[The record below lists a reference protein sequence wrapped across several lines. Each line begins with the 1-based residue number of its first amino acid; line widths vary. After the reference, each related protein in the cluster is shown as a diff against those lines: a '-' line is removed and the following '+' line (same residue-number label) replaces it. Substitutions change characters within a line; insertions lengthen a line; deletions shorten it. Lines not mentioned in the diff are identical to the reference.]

1 MKMYCKKDNW
11 ILGAFYSKYVKQKL
25 KKKKVCKTNKK
36 VSSYEQENI
45 LECYCPNIYKKKKK
59 RCIIVTLQYYV

>member
-25 KKKKVCKTNKK
+25 KKKK
-36 VSSYEQENI
+36 SM
-45 LECYCPNIYKKKKK
+45 
-59 RCIIVTLQYYV
+59 

>member
-25 KKKKVCKTNKK
+25 KKKKKYVKQIKK
-36 VSSYEQENI
+36 
-45 LECYCPNIYKKKKK
+45 
-59 RCIIVTLQYYV
+59 